1 LPIWGWQAVRG
12 GGGFGGKFEEE
23 LPIHMDMTATET
35 TAPIYTVTEAAR
47 LARVSVQALRQ
58 RIQRGTLRTT
68 RMVRDR
74 RIVAGVPRAELIR
87 AYPELSEAAVEDLER
102 VLHGEDP
109 VERERVVA
117 LEETSTKLETER
129 DKARR
134 AILVLRK
141 RLVDEREVRA
151 RLEGVVEDQER
162 RLEELGA
169 EKSRLEGRVA
179 ELDNRLVFLDG
190 GEDELP
196 QPVEWY
202 RNGVVWLRIA
212 VVAVVLFTFN
222 FAGSAYWSSL
232 ESRLDA
238 RFAEYAEAQ
247 LGAEARAD
255 GAAAGETSNT
265 EESSESTGETG
276 E

>member
-1 LPIWGWQAVRG
+1 
-12 GGGFGGKFEEE
+12 
-23 LPIHMDMTATET
+23 MTATESS
-35 TAPIYTVTEAAR
+35 APIYTVTEAAR

-74 RIVAGVPRAELIR
+74 RIVAGVPRSELIR
-87 AYPELSEAAVEDLER
+87 AYPELSEAAVEDMER

-117 LEETSTKLETER
+117 LEESSTKLETER

-141 RLVDEREVRA
+141 RLLGEREIRA

-169 EKSRLEGRVA
+169 ENARLQGRVV

-190 GEDELP
+190 GDDELP
-196 QPVEWY
+196 QPIAWY
-202 RNGVVWLRIA
+202 RNSVVWLRIA
-212 VVAVVLFTFN
+212 VLVAIGVTVN
-222 FAGSAYWSSL
+222 AAGSAYWSNMNAL
-232 ESRLDA
+232 LDA
-238 RFAEYAEAQ
+238 RLAGVLAAESADADVDSGSENGGTEDTDSSGISAE
-247 LGAEARAD
+247 
-255 GAAAGETSNT
+255 
-265 EESSESTGETG
+265 
-276 E
+276 